1 MFQVMKEYKGRDD
14 LDFIAKQFVTKQKQ
28 LQKIEQYV
36 AELEARIDQAQGQLR
51 AKKEED
57 DTLER
62 EVNAKI

>member
-1 MFQVMKEYKGRDD
+1 
-14 LDFIAKQFVTKQKQ
+14 
-28 LQKIEQYV
+28 V